1 LKPIVIIPARGGSK
15 RFPEKNKILWEFT
28 SNFLKDNKDFFG
40 DVFVS
45 TDCKD
50 LSLLVAEDGFN
61 PVYRP
66 KEISTDDMPVTPV
79 IRDVVAKN
87 NLYDRDIFMMYLTS
101 PERNIEDYT
110 KAYTLFK
117 DKDLESII
125 SFYKPEYSPY
135 MARYE
140 DTMEPIIKHSFY
152 RYQDFREIIL
162 LTHYVCLFKGSSLH
176 KLDNQL
182 YGEGITESFLLDY
195 IPVDID
201 FKEQLE
207 RWKLKK
213 H

>member
-1 LKPIVIIPARGGSK
+1 MKPIVIIPARGGSK
-15 RFPEKNKILWEFT
+15 RFPQKNKILWQYT
-28 SNFLKDNKDFFG
+28 SKFLRDNNNFFG

-45 TDCKD
+45 TDCEN
-50 LSLLVAEDGFN
+50 LSKIVVEDGFKS
-61 PVYRP
+61 VYRP

-79 IRDVVAKN
+79 IKDVVAKE
-87 NLYDRDIFMMYLTS
+87 NLYDKDIFMMYLTS
-101 PERNIEDYT
+101 PERNIDDY
-110 KAYTLFK
+110 KNAYK
-117 DKDLESII
+117 EYKSEELESIV

-140 DTMEPIIKHSFY
+140 DTMEPIIDHSFY

-162 LTHYVCLFKGSSLH
+162 LTHYVCLFKGSSLY

-182 YGEGITESFLLDY
+182 YGEGITKSFLLDY

>member
-1 LKPIVIIPARGGSK
+1 MKPIVIIPARGGSK
-15 RFPEKNKILWEFT
+15 RFPEKNKILWEYT
-28 SNFLKDNKDFFG
+28 SNFLKENKDFFG
-40 DVFVS
+40 EVFVS

-50 LSLLVAEDGFN
+50 LSLLVNKDGFN

-66 KEISTDDMPVTPV
+66 EEISTDDMPVTPV
-79 IRDVVAKN
+79 VRDVVAKN
-87 NLYDRDIFMMYLTS
+87 NLYDEDIFMMYLTS
-101 PERNIEDYT
+101 PERKIEDYS
-110 KAYTLFK
+110 KAYKLFK
-117 DKDLESII
+117 DKGLESII

-140 DTMEPIIKHSFY
+140 DTMEPIINHSFY

>member
-1 LKPIVIIPARGGSK
+1 MKPIVIIPARGGSK
-15 RFPEKNKILWEFT
+15 RFPEKNKILWEYT
-28 SNFLKDNKDFFG
+28 SNFLKENKDFFG
-40 DVFVS
+40 EVFVS

-50 LSLLVAEDGFN
+50 LSSLVNKDGFN
-61 PVYRP
+61 QVYRP
-66 KEISTDDMPVTPV
+66 EEISTDDMPVTPV
-79 IRDVVAKN
+79 VRDVVAKN
-87 NLYDRDIFMMYLTS
+87 NLYDEDIFMMYLTS
-101 PERNIEDYT
+101 PERKIEDYS
-110 KAYTLFK
+110 KAYKLFK

-140 DTMEPIIKHSFY
+140 DTMEPIINHSFY

-162 LTHYVCLFKGSSLH
+162 LTHYVCLFKGSSLY